1 MGFTYDYYLTETQ
14 YEDTVTPT
22 RSNLLMRTLVLT
34 EEDALAYGQY
44 LTPLPTAELN
54 DLTYTRYT
62 QDCADRRASACTAFE
77 MNSAGFHA
85 EATLDRANLMFF
97 SVPYDDGF
105 TAYVNGE
112 KADILRVDEGL
123 MAVIADTVLEQGGEV
138 TGIEAQMFADQGVAH
153 QGLTE
158 LVIVPDITERRTRMI
173 ELGDVFIAFPGGTGT
188 LEEVSEVVS
197 KICLNQLSQPCI
209 FYNLNGFYDDMK
221 AFLQRMINVGFSTS
235 ERQHGI
241 YFASNLTEIEHII
254 ATHQA

>member
-1 MGFTYDYYLTETQ
+1 MNITVYLGAHEGNDPS
-14 YEDTVTPT
+14 YRKAV
-22 RSNLLMRTLVLT
+22 
-34 EEDALAYGQY
+34 EELGAWIAGNGHALQEVARIGGV
-44 LTPLPTAELN
+44 E
-54 DLTYTRYT
+54 
-62 QDCADRRASACTAFE
+62 ASDFLQ
-77 MNSAGFHA
+77 G
-85 EATLDRANLMFF
+85 
-97 SVPYDDGF
+97 
-105 TAYVNGE
+105 
-112 KADILRVDEGL
+112 
-123 MAVIADTVLEQGGEV
+123 IADTVLVHGGEV